1 MTQDTRHRAS
11 LTPLMELV
19 AADME
24 KINELILSYARSH
37 VETVEELARHLI
49 DSGGKRIRPMVTLA
63 AAALF
68 DYDGELHIPLATSVE
83 FLHTA
88 TLLHDDV
95 VDESDMRRGRKTARL
110 IWGNQ
115 ATVLVGDYL
124 LAQTFRMI
132 VQTELKPALRLMSD
146 TAAILAE
153 GEVWQLTTQHDVSTS
168 LEDYMRVIEAKTAAL
183 FAAAAELGAIV
194 ADRPAAERKA
204 LNTYGHALGM
214 AFQLV
219 DDALDYAGETGILG
233 KAVGDDFREGKITM
247 PVVLALQRTSA
258 VERAFLIEALE
269 EGEADDTAFAR
280 ALEIMQR
287 HDAIA
292 DTIAEAQKFGQR
304 AREALAIFAE
314 SPARDALIEAV
325 DFCIQRVN

>member
-1 MTQDTRHRAS
+1 MTQDTQHRAS

-24 KINELILSYARSH
+24 RINELILSYARSH
-37 VETVEELARHLI
+37 VDTVEELARHLI

-132 VQTELKPALRLMSD
+132 VRTELKPALRLMSD

-168 LEDYMRVIEAKTAAL
+168 LADYMRVIEAKTAAL

-194 ADRPAAERKA
+194 AERPQAERAA
-204 LNTYGHALGM
+204 LNAYGHALGM

-219 DDALDYAGETGILG
+219 DDALDYAGETGSLG

-247 PVVLALQRTSA
+247 PVVLALQRAAADRT
-258 VERAFLIEALE
+258 FLIAALE
-269 EGEADDTAFAR
+269 GGEADDAAFAR

-287 HDAIA
+287 HDAIT
-292 DTIAEAQKFGQR
+292 DTIAEARKFGQR
-304 AREALAIFAE
+304 AREALAVFAE
-314 SPARDALIEAV
+314 SAARAALSEAV
-325 DFCIQRVN
+325 DFCIQRVS